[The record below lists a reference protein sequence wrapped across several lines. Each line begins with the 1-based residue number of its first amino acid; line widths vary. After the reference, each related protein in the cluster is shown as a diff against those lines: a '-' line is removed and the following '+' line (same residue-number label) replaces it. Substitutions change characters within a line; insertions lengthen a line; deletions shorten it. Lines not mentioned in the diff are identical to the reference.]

1 MAISYTIHTAA
12 DLNAGAVSD
21 LLARLPDFTRTAQ
34 GVTTSDLQISINEP
48 TPLAMSIIREAFQFR
63 PRLEVDFR
71 LDNLGD
77 RQAALDRILAAT
89 AMLLRE
95 TPADISLL
103 FNSEGVILTRLRGQL
118 RLNSRPEFWTDAR
131 VKLMPEP
138 HEFTAPM
145 IL

>member
-1 MAISYTIHTAA
+1 MAIGYAIHTAA
-12 DLNAGAVSD
+12 NLNAGSVSD
-21 LLARLPDFTRTAQ
+21 LLARLPDFTRTAH
-34 GVTTSDLQISINEP
+34 GVTTPDLQISIDEP
-48 TPLAMSIIREAFQFR
+48 TPLATSIIAEAFQFR

-77 RQAALDRILAAT
+77 RQAALSRILAAT

-103 FNSEGVILTRLRGQL
+103 LNSESVVLTRLSGLL
-118 RLNSRPEFWTDAR
+118 RLNSRPGFWTDAR

-145 IL
+145 TL